1 MQREIVI
8 PEMKTISEASKIVG
22 LAKYHIRKLVLQGK
36 VKFVRSGVKYLLN
49 MDSLINYLNNGDD
62 ATVSDSNN
70 NRKIN
75 VKGDYYDKT
84 RI

>member
-1 MQREIVI
+1 MQKEIVI

-49 MDSLINYLNNGDD
+49 MDSLINYLNNDDD

-75 VKGDYYDKT
+75 VKGDYYDSK
-84 RI
+84 